1 MNLWVID
8 IKDIGVML
16 ILVINMYQIFTFLM
30 KETMCIKII
39 LEMKERFLDS
49 WIY

>member
-30 KETMCIKII
+30 KETMC
-39 LEMKERFLDS
+39 
-49 WIY
+49 